1 MRSEN
6 LRSKPHLV
14 FGIIQVYGMTN
25 CVYKDKRFIH
35 LLGKGNVS
43 AVNTESIHSE

>member
-6 LRSKPHLV
+6 LRSRPHLV

-25 CVYKDKRFIH
+25 CVYKDKRFIR